1 MGLNIKNAEAEA
13 EIRGLA
19 AEMGVGLT
27 EAVVTAVREARERRA
42 VEKAKTEDAWMKGVM
57 EILAE
62 FDAIP
67 DIDSRPVQEIMN
79 EMYDEDG
86 LPV

>member
-27 EAVVTAVREARERRA
+27 EAVISAVKDARARRA
-42 VEKAKTEDAWMKGVM
+42 ETAEAAKAERLRRVY

-67 DIDSRPVQEIMN
+67 DIDPRPWREIED
-79 EMYDEDG
+79 EMYDEG
-86 LPV
+86 GAPV